1 VCCARRLG
9 WPSTTSPVLRG
20 ISPDVYVAAGRF
32 DQWIFVAPRFDL
44 VVVVTGGTDQTF
56 AEPVDF
62 LYDAILPAMR

>member
-1 VCCARRLG
+1 MVRRG
-9 WPSTTSPVLRG
+9 V
-20 ISPDVYVAAGRF
+20 SPDVYAAAGSL

-44 VVVVTGGTDQTF
+44 VVVVTGGTEQTF